1 MAAESYYGRRTNTP
15 SSLGTPSTR
24 MSFRKF
30 PSPRSIEGHA
40 LEVTENASRW
50 VRSTFI
56 RKSAMEPELPFLV
69 TRVLAHAFGTCRG
82 EVRKRLNARVEGLR
96 VFIGGG
102 EEIQLGKK
110 GDGMAPE
117 TREMLYSE
125 LQRRYRTIAAVG
137 RQDLVSIAA
146 RVLSR
151 ALKTEKLR
159 DFGRMV
165 VHRTWP
171 SFEPLLRSY
180 LALFVEVSK
189 QASQGYIENFG

>member
-1 MAAESYYGRRTNTP
+1 MAAESYLGRRTNTP
-15 SSLGTPSTR
+15 SSMGTPSTR

-40 LEVTENASRW
+40 LEATENASRW

-82 EVRKRLNARVEGLR
+82 EIRKRLNARVEGLR

-102 EEIQLGKK
+102 EEIQLGRK

-117 TREMLYSE
+117 TRELLYSE

-159 DFGRMV
+159 EIGRMV
-165 VHRTWP
+165 VHKTWP

-180 LALFVEVSK
+180 LALFAEVSK
-189 QASQGYIENFG
+189 AGIANFD